1 MGLRDELLHIKQR
14 IPQVIRTDATNVSRN
29 IFLATHTPFRS
40 LRYVPSGIT
49 QQNMKTIDEETFFQ
63 QHLLDKRDDH
73 QLIIVQGDNGS
84 GKSHF
89 IRWLKERYVS
99 KIAPAE
105 EAVLFISRAQSTL
118 RGALEQI
125 IHSDL
130 FEEADLNDQLK
141 KLIQAN
147 EHLSKSNLN
156 KRIIT
161 LFAIEASEDENND
174 DSLLSK
180 RHKKNLYA
188 FLVEPLVQ
196 EIFFQKGGPIDRI
209 QMRLSA
215 EFTNS
220 RLDDVSPRFMA
231 EDFIISTDKVTELQ
245 SQQVNRRTL
254 KLAESLSEIN
264 GEAPELRKQVA
275 VYLNQFL
282 ESVVQKFTNLRG
294 SDLDEVFKQLRRDL
308 KKKGKNLTLFIED
321 ITSFTGIDRALV
333 EVLVTEHR
341 GTAFNEEF
349 CRIYS
354 VVGITNEYYNMEI
367 PDNIKDRVTGRLL
380 LDEAFLTNEQEIAE
394 LSARYLN
401 ALYLDEKTLLEW
413 VESGGYDKNLPIYTG
428 HVSEKWASFTF
439 EDGREFNLF
448 PFNQAALSKL
458 YKGIE
463 PQTPRM
469 FLRLVLSNM
478 ITMYCEKM
486 EYKEFP
492 QGLKELSLQY
502 KIPNWHA
509 ALSSQIVERQSPE
522 HSDRLTAFLRLWGD
536 QTVNRANMN
545 GEETVGSLPKA
556 AYEVFGLPFIPGDTD
571 TGDGSGG
578 KTVPIL
584 SPPKVKKTGVSVT
597 NKPDEGTIEPTDTKE
612 QKEFIK
618 LVEELEAWK
627 NQDKL
632 YSYNILRK
640 SAYDAIFDFIDWE
653 SKGVPGPLVSSY
665 FSRVEQVEIEGQAS
679 SGRSITYLK
688 IKRNTDSYN
697 AFLALGAYHYL
708 GNKSWDFPEATDYLP
723 LLYNWLHQIEDE
735 VIKAVTK
742 PDILSEQQTWDYRK
756 WNIAAVYY
764 SHLIAG
770 SLENPTQRYPET
782 YQQLFAPPTDI
793 IVDDHR
799 SEAWRDFQKRLIQA
813 DPSHW
818 LKNSYELFGHMDNRI
833 QGSIT
838 KSTKV
843 YFIDAVEII
852 REIRKL
858 NKIKWD
864 LDQLYL
870 PDLNVKKDEKQFG
883 SYFLLKLF
891 QQLLP
896 IALKEELKYV
906 EETFTTFCSIVEAKP
921 EMELEGQIKHLLK
934 EMNQLLSFFKDHNI
948 NYSTDW
954 FRILNSKGSRV
965 QLFKAIKQ
973 IHEIQHTDSEL
984 KKVKYL
990 VDHPV
995 THLNAYLTL
1004 FKNMDKLIE
1013 QRLNSYHLKKRYLD
1027 EEESKVKVSELIS
1040 KTKTELNIVITN
1052 LEAIGGG
1059 G

>member
-1 MGLRDELLHIKQR
+1 MGLRDELLQIKQR
-14 IPQVIRTDATNVSRN
+14 IPEVIRTDATNVSRS
-29 IFLATHTPFRS
+29 IFLATHTPFKS
-40 LRYVPSGIT
+40 LRYVSSGIT
-49 QQNMKTIDEETFFQ
+49 QQNMKTVDEETFFQ
-63 QHLLDKRDDH
+63 QHLLDNRDDH

-99 KIAPAE
+99 KVSVEE

-130 FEEADLNDQLK
+130 FEETDLNNQLK

-156 KRIIT
+156 KQIIN
-161 LFAIEASEDENND
+161 LFAIEASEDENNE
-174 DSLLSK
+174 DSILSK

-188 FLVEPLVQ
+188 FLVDPLVQ

-231 EDFIISTDKVTELQ
+231 KDFIISTEKVTELKN
-245 SQQVNRRTL
+245 QQVNRRTL
-254 KLAESLSEIN
+254 KLAESLSELN
-264 GEAPELRKQVA
+264 EEAPELRKQVA

-294 SDLDEVFKQLRRDL
+294 SDLDEVFKQLRREL

-349 CRIYS
+349 CRICS
-354 VVGITNEYYNMEI
+354 VVGITNEYYYTSI

-413 VESGGYDKNLPIYTG
+413 VENGAYEENLPIYKGRT
-428 HVSEKWASFTF
+428 SEKWASITF
-439 EDGREFNLF
+439 EDGREFTLF
-448 PFNQAALSKL
+448 PFNKAALSKL
-458 YKGIE
+458 YQGIE
-463 PQTPRM
+463 RHTPRM

-478 ITMYCEKM
+478 LTMYCEKM

-502 KIPNWHA
+502 KIPNWHY
-509 ALSSQIVERQSPE
+509 ALSSQIVERQNPK
-522 HSDRLTAFLRLWGD
+522 HSDRLAAFLRIWGD
-536 QTVNRANMN
+536 QTVNRTNMN
-545 GEETVGSLPKA
+545 GEEAVGSIPKSA
-556 AYEVFGLPFIPGDTD
+556 FDVFGLPFIPGDTD
-571 TGDGSGG
+571 TGTGNDG

-584 SPPKVKKTGVSVT
+584 SYPKEKDTGVPVT
-597 NKPDEGTIEPTDTKE
+597 KKSEGGTIEQTETKE
-612 QKEFIK
+612 HLEFNK

-627 NQDKL
+627 NEDKL

-640 SAYDAIFDFIDWE
+640 SAYEAIFDYIDWE
-653 SKGVPGPLVSSY
+653 SEGVPAPLVSSY
-665 FSRVEQVEIEGQAS
+665 FSRAEQVEIEGQAS
-679 SGRSITYLK
+679 SGRSMTYLK
-688 IKRNTDSYN
+688 IKRNKDSYN

-708 GNKSWDFPEATDYLP
+708 GNKSWNFPEAIDYLP
-723 LLYNWLHQIEDE
+723 LLYNWLHQLKDE
-735 VIKAVTK
+735 VVHAVTK
-742 PDILSEQQTWDYRK
+742 PEILDEKQTWDYRK
-756 WNIAAVYY
+756 WNITAVYY

-782 YQQLFAPPTDI
+782 YQQLFAPCADI
-793 IVDDHR
+793 KVDEHR
-799 SEAWRDFQKRLIQA
+799 SEAWRDFQKRLKQV
-813 DPSHW
+813 DPSRW
-818 LKNSYELFGHMDNRI
+818 LKNSYDLFGHMDNRI
-833 QGSIT
+833 QGNIT
-838 KSTKV
+838 ASTKV

-852 REIRKL
+852 REIRNL

-864 LDQLYL
+864 LDLLHL
-870 PDLNVKKDEKQFG
+870 PDLDVKKDEKQFEP
-883 SYFLLKLF
+883 YLLLKLF
-891 QQLLP
+891 QQMLP
-896 IALKEELKYV
+896 VALIEELKYI
-906 EETFTTFCSIVEAKP
+906 EATYMKFCSIVEANP
-921 EMELEGQIKHLLK
+921 ELELEEQIKHLLK
-934 EMNQLLSFFKDHNI
+934 EMNQLLEFFKDHNV
-948 NYSTDW
+948 NYSSDW
-954 FRILNSKGSRV
+954 FKLLDSKGSRI

-973 IHEIQHTDSEL
+973 IHEIQQSDSEL
-984 KKVKYL
+984 KKIKNL

-995 THLNAYLTL
+995 TYLNAYLTL
-1004 FKNMDKLIE
+1004 FENMEKLIE
-1013 QRLNSYHLKKRYLD
+1013 QRWNSYDLKKRNLED
-1027 EEESKVKVSELIS
+1027 QESKVKVSELIS
-1040 KTKTELNIVITN
+1040 NTKTELNTVITQ
-1052 LEAIGGG
+1052 LEAIEGGV
-1059 G
+1059 